1 MPEFLIPGASRTR
14 EEEIASIQAQ
24 FSNVIQRLITKI
36 NSEPPILP
44 QFSVKEYDAAEL
56 AADRSLGTW
65 VAAIEANPQF
75 GNMTVPG
82 KIHEEF
88 VVYWE
93 KLLNLC
99 GRLVTMDESVLE
111 ERDWFEERKEM
122 IEIVKYIGG
131 AKVVRYGG
139 L

>member
-1 MPEFLIPGASRTR
+1 M
-14 EEEIASIQAQ
+14 
-24 FSNVIQRLITKI
+24 
-36 NSEPPILP
+36 LP
-44 QFSVKEYDAAEL
+44 QFSVREYDAAEF
-56 AADRSLGTW
+56 AADTNLGNG

-88 VVYWE
+88 MVYWE
-93 KLLNLC
+93 KLVDLC

-122 IEIVKYIGG
+122 IEIVKHIEG

>member
-1 MPEFLIPGASRTR
+1 MPDFLIPRASRTR
-14 EEEIASIQAQ
+14 EEGTASIHAH
-24 FSNVIQRLITKI
+24 FSDVIQHLITKI
-36 NSEPPILP
+36 DSEPLIIPL
-44 QFSVKEYDAAEL
+44 FSVKEYDPSEL
-56 AADRSLGTW
+56 AADRNLGAS
-65 VAAIEANPQF
+65 VAVIEANPQF

-82 KIHEEF
+82 KTREEF

-93 KLLNLC
+93 KLVDLC

-122 IEIVKYIGG
+122 IEIVIHIGE

-139 L
+139 

>member
-1 MPEFLIPGASRTR
+1 MPDLLIPGASRTR
-14 EEEIASIQAQ
+14 EEETASIQAH
-24 FSNVIQRLITKI
+24 FSNVIQHLITKI
-36 NSEPPILP
+36 NSEPPFLP

-56 AADRSLGTW
+56 AADRNLGSW
-65 VAAIEANPQF
+65 LAAIEANPQF
-75 GNMTVPG
+75 GNMTVRG

-88 VVYWE
+88 AVYWE
-93 KLLNLC
+93 KLVDLS